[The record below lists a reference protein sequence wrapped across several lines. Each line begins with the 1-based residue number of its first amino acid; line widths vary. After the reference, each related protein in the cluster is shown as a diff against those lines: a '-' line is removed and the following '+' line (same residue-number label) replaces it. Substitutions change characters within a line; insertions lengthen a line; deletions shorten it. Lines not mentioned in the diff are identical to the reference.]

1 MISVYL
7 LLDFARAKNRIEP
20 QGNTLQRN
28 TISRICSAS
37 PIFCIFGAAP
47 YPVYSALAPQQTI
60 VRVSVNLRCEGATAN
75 H

>member
-7 LLDFARAKNRIEP
+7 LLDFARAKKRIEP

-37 PIFCIFGAAP
+37 PIFCIFGA
-47 YPVYSALAPQQTI
+47 STI
-60 VRVSVNLRCEGATAN
+60 SRIFGADAATDDCAGQCKSTLRGRYR
-75 H
+75 

>member
-7 LLDFARAKNRIEP
+7 LLDFDRAKNRIEP
-20 QGNTLQRN
+20 QGKTLQRN

-47 YPVYSALAPQQTI
+47 YPVYSAPAL
-60 VRVSVNLRCEGATAN
+60 
-75 H
+75 